1 MNLTRARI
9 IAVCVV
15 VAAIAVVV
23 ILSTRERSER
33 LLVDEAAVEDI
44 GAGVQS
50 VVLSFAS
57 RGGGRTVEERREIV
71 VPEDTASRARRVLE
85 ELASGPETADADGT
99 IPVGTRVLGVFFDD
113 RGGVYVDMS
122 AEFIDNHPGGSTGE
136 LYTIRSIVRTLALNF
151 SDVERVFLLVDG
163 EEIETIAGHIDASV
177 PFSVSEYR

>member
-1 MNLTRARI
+1 LNLTRARI

-15 VAAIAVVV
+15 IAAITVVV
-23 ILSTRERSER
+23 VLSTRERSER

-50 VVLSFAS
+50 VILSFAS

-71 VPEDTASRARRVLE
+71 VPEDSASRAKRVLE
-85 ELASGPETADADGT
+85 ELASGPRGDADGT
-99 IPVGTRVLGVFFDD
+99 IPVGTRVLRVFFDD
-113 RGGVYVDMS
+113 QGGVYVDMS

-151 SDVERVFLLVDG
+151 SDVERVFLLVEG